1 MKDRLGYYLKLYD
14 LPIARFEFRT
24 NEIGETFVTE
34 PECNGNYRHLLP
46 LNIREEPSSAEL
58 MRFITSRKIPR
69 NRAYAPE
76 ILDRY
81 GLNGD
86 KPQDII
92 DLTRGVSF
100 NDSYS
105 IVAEGDSA
113 RFADYNLFDN
123 KFDLTMQVLALTGSS
138 PIEKGRPSSPSELVP
153 SGTFPK
159 TLRSIDGQLYLYKAG
174 SALQASN
181 TGKEPYSEIFS
192 SSAADMLGIDHAE
205 YWLEE
210 WNGILCSVCPIFNT
224 EEISF
229 VPFYLAMPEQKL
241 KNTGLLQALRFFE
254 NIGSD
259 AAESFKDMLVFDAA
273 IYNPDR
279 HTGNYGVLVENSTGQ
294 IIGMAPLFDHNY
306 SFWTLEFPEREDHSK
321 LTRKAQR
328 ASGAF
333 ASMNLAEQAAVFGS
347 DPARHDILERMAE
360 FEMPDIPFIAE
371 YREAH
376 PDRGD
381 VFNEGRIA
389 ALKEVVRQNARELMA
404 AIDNP
409 KHVNRTD
416 SLRKLREKAF
426 ELEQESKER
435 SAR

>member
-1 MKDRLGYYLKLYD
+1 MNKGSGYYLKLYD
-14 LPIARFEFRT
+14 LPIARFEFRA

-58 MRFITSRKIPR
+58 MRFIASRMLPR

-81 GLNGD
+81 GLKGD
-86 KPQDII
+86 NPQDVI

-113 RFADYNLFDN
+113 RFADFNLFEN
-123 KFDLTMQVLALTGSS
+123 KFDPSMQILALTGSS
-138 PIEKGRPSSPSELVP
+138 PIGKGRPSSPSELVP

-159 TLRSIDGQLYLYKAG
+159 TLRSIDGRLHLYKAG
-174 SALQASN
+174 SALRASN
-181 TGKEPYSEIFS
+181 TGGEPYSEAFAN
-192 SSAADMLGIDHAE
+192 SAADTLGIDHAE

-210 WNGILCSVCPIFNT
+210 WNGTLCSVCPIFNT

-241 KNTGLLQALRFFE
+241 KHMGLLQAFRFFE
-254 NIGSD
+254 NIGSN

-279 HTGNYGVLVENSTGQ
+279 HTGNYGVLVENATGQ

-306 SFWTLEFPEREDHSK
+306 SFWTLEFPEREDRSK

-333 ASMNLAEQAAVFGS
+333 ASMNLAEQAAAFGK
-347 DPARHDILERMAE
+347 DPAQHAILERMAE
-360 FEMPDIPFIAE
+360 FEMPNIPFIAE

-376 PDRGD
+376 PGRGD
-381 VFNEGRIA
+381 VFNEERIA
-389 ALKEVVRQNARELMA
+389 ALQEVVRQNARELMA
-404 AIDNP
+404 VIDKP
-409 KHVNRTD
+409 KRANRN
-416 SLRKLREKAF
+416 A
-426 ELEQESKER
+426 KER
-435 SAR
+435 QTRL